1 MKYLVFILLLGVST
15 KAAAQ
20 THTLQKLW
28 ETDTIVA
35 IPESVLH
42 DFKKKTLYI
51 SLIDGGPWAADGK
64 GGVSKLN
71 PDGKSYNP
79 TWITGLHAPKGMA
92 IVGKNLYVADIENV
106 AVIDKRKGKIKKK
119 IAVSG
124 AQGLND
130 ITATDKGI
138 IYVSDSR
145 TGRIWRIEND
155 LATLYLDSVKGVNGL
170 MAIGDELYIGAGKD
184 FLKSDINKNITK
196 IATVSQGIDG
206 IEPIG
211 NGDFIL
217 TSWGGYI
224 YYVFADGKVETLLE
238 THLNKINSADIGY
251 NKKDRI
257 IYVPTFF
264 AKTIVAYKLN

>member
-42 DFKKKTLYI
+42 DFKKKMLYI

-64 GGVSKLN
+64 GGIAKLGPN
-71 PDGKSYNP
+71 GKSYDS

-119 IAVSG
+119 IAISG

-145 TGRIWRIEND
+145 TGKIWRIEND
-155 LATLYLDSVKGVNGL
+155 
-170 MAIGDELYIGAGKD
+170 I
-184 FLKSDINKNITK
+184 
-196 IATVSQGIDG
+196 
-206 IEPIG
+206 
-211 NGDFIL
+211 
-217 TSWGGYI
+217 
-224 YYVFADGKVETLLE
+224 
-238 THLNKINSADIGY
+238 
-251 NKKDRI
+251 
-257 IYVPTFF
+257 
-264 AKTIVAYKLN
+264 

>member
-1 MKYLVFILLLGVST
+1 MKYLVFLLLFSVSISAT
-15 KAAAQ
+15 AQ

-35 IPESVLH
+35 IPESVLP
-42 DFKKKTLYI
+42 DNKKKMLYI
-51 SLIDGGPWAADGK
+51 SLIDGGPWATDGK
-64 GGVSKLN
+64 GGIAKLGAN
-71 PDGKSYNP
+71 GKSYDS

-92 IVGKNLYVADIENV
+92 MVGKNLYAADIENV
-106 AVIDKRKGKIKKK
+106 AVIDKRKGIIKKK
-119 IAVSG
+119 IAISG

-130 ITATDKGI
+130 ITVSPRGI
-138 IYVSDSR
+138 VYVSDSK
-145 TGRIWRIEND
+145 TGRIWRIDND
-155 LATLYLDSVKGVNGL
+155 IASLHLDSIKGVNGL
-170 MAIGDELYIGAGKD
+170 MAIGEELYIGAGKD
-184 FLKSDINKNITK
+184 FLRSDINKNITK
-196 IATVSQGIDG
+196 VATLSQGIDG

-224 YYVFADGKVETLLE
+224 YYVYANGKVETLLE
-238 THLNKINSADIGY
+238 THFNKINSADIGY

-257 IYVPTFF
+257 LYVPTFF